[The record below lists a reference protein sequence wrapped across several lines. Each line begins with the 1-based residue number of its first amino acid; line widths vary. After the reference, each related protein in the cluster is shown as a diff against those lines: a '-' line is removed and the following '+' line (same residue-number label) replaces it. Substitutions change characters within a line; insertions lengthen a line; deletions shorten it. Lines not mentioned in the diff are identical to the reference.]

1 MKSEKENKRTGLRS
15 EWGYGTVV
23 FLVLLFL
30 ALLAIPKSGHTNS
43 SETVQNSENSGLVL
57 PSQDLDGVSVPIEQF
72 AIVKNVKIL

>member
-30 ALLAIPKSGHTNS
+30 ALLAIPKSGHTDS
-43 SETVQNSENSGLVL
+43 SSTVQNSENSGLVL
-57 PSQDLDGVSVPIEQF
+57 PSQDLDGMSVPVQQF
-72 AIVKNVKIL
+72 AVVKNVKIL

>member
-30 ALLAIPKSGHTNS
+30 ALLAIPKSGHTDS
-43 SETVQNSENSGLVL
+43 PPTAQNPENSGLIL
-57 PSQDLDGVSVPIEQF
+57 PSQDLDGMSVPIQQF
-72 AIVKNVKIL
+72 AVVKNVKIL

>member
-1 MKSEKENKRTGLRS
+1 MKSDNENKRTGLRS

-30 ALLAIPKSGHTNS
+30 ALLAIPKSGHTD
-43 SETVQNSENSGLVL
+43 SESAQNSENSGLVL
-57 PSQDLDGVSVPIEQF
+57 PSQDLDGVGVPVQQF